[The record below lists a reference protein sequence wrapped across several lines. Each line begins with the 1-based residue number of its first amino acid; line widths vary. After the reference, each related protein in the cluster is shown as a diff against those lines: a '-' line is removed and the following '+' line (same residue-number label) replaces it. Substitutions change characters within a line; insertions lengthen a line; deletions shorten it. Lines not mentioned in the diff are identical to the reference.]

1 MHRKRAPLK
10 LVFLFSVLFIFACVT
25 INIYFPAEKV
35 ESVADKIVHE
45 IRGKTPPQGAPA
57 KTGGKHSG
65 IEKALQIF
73 STAVAQAAEV
83 TDVSNPTIRA
93 LKKRMRR
100 RYAQMKPYYTKGLF
114 KEGDDGY
121 VALGNAGGLNL
132 KTRRLLNAL
141 AEAENKD
148 RRTLY
153 SEVAKALK
161 ISPDQVDKVATIFAK
176 QWQQSVR

>member
-1 MHRKRAPLK
+1 MHQKRIPLK
-10 LVFLFSVLFIFACVT
+10 AVILVSVLFIFACVT

-45 IRGKTPPQGAPA
+45 IRGKTPLKGPHAKDQG
-57 KTGGKHSG
+57 KQSG
-65 IEKALQIF
+65 IEKALHIF
-73 STAVAQAAEV
+73 SPAVAQAAEV

-93 LKKRMRR
+93 LKNRMRK
-100 RYAQMKPYYTKGLF
+100 RYGQMKPYYAKGLF

-121 VALGNAGGLNL
+121 VTVENSGGLNL
-132 KTRRLLNAL
+132 KTRRLLNGL

-148 RRTLY
+148 RRALY
-153 SEVAKALK
+153 LEVAKALK
-161 ISPDQVDKVATIFAK
+161 ISPSQVDKVATIFAK